1 MSKQQARFWSSEFP
15 VGDPFGGVAYG
26 ERNDPLT
33 VGAASVAGS
42 LLSSNSASDAAQTA
56 ANASTQASNASI
68 AEQRRQYDLN
78 RADMAPYIAAGT
90 GAVNRLAAGFGTG
103 GEFTNNFTGADF
115 LANQDPGYQFSMDQG
130 MKALNASMAAKGLGT
145 SGAGIKGA
153 LAYGTGLGSQEYQN
167 AFNRYQTQRNN
178 TVNGLQSLSGQGMSG
193 VTTTGNQGAN
203 TAANIGST
211 YMNNA
216 ANIGNAG
223 MSAAGIRNSAYG
235 GAANV
240 LGRMYGGGG
249 GYNPYGGGGG
259 APVYDYSGRNDTVYS
274 DGFDG
279 FYRP

>member
-1 MSKQQARFWSSEFP
+1 MAW
-15 VGDPFGGVAYG
+15 
-26 ERNDPLT
+26 L
-33 VGAASVAGS
+33 AAAAAVAGS
-42 LLSSNSASDAAQTA
+42 LMSSSSAEDAANTA

-78 RADMAPYIAAGT
+78 RADMAPYTAAGT

-103 GEFTNNFTGADF
+103 GEFSNVFSNEDF
-115 LANQDPGYQFSMDQG
+115 LANRDPGYQFSMDEG
-130 MKALNASMAAKGLGT
+130 MKALNASYASRGLGT

-153 LAYGTGLGSQEYQN
+153 LAYGTNLGSQEYQN
-167 AFNRYQTQRNN
+167 AFNRYRTQRGD
-178 TVNGLQSLSGQGMSG
+178 TVNALQSLAGQGQTG
-193 VTTTGNQGAN
+193 TANIGNQGSN

-240 LGRMYGGGG
+240 LGRMYGGYGGG
-249 GYNPYGGGGG
+249 GYNSYGGGG
-259 APVYDYSGRNDTVYS
+259 APVYDMSTYANDYI
-274 DGFDG
+274 
-279 FYRP
+279 PA

>member
-15 VGDPFGGVAYG
+15 IGDPFGGVAYG
-26 ERNDPLT
+26 ERNDPLQAF
-33 VGAASVAGS
+33 GSIAGS
-42 LLSSNSASDAAQTA
+42 LLGSNAAEDAANTA

-68 AEQRRQYDLN
+68 GEQRRQYDLN
-78 RADMAPYIAAGT
+78 RADMAPYTAAGT

-103 GEFTNNFTGADF
+103 GEFTQNFTGADF

-167 AFNRYQTQRNN
+167 AFNRYQANRGN
-178 TVNGLQSLSGQGMSG
+178 TVQGLQSLSGQGMSG
-193 VTTTGNQGAN
+193 VTTLGNQGTNMAS
-203 TAANIGST
+203 NIGST

-216 ANIGNAG
+216 GNIGNAG
-223 MSAAGIRNSAYG
+223 MAAAGIRNSAYG

-249 GYNPYGGGGG
+249 RTNGPAPVSDYSTYASYNPYNT
-259 APVYDYSGRNDTVYS
+259 DYSPDY
-274 DGFDG
+274 
-279 FYRP
+279 

>member
-1 MSKQQARFWSSEFP
+1 MPWM
-15 VGDPFGGVAYG
+15 
-26 ERNDPLT
+26 
-33 VGAASVAGS
+33 AAAAAIGGS
-42 LLSSNSASDAAQTA
+42 LLSSSSAEDAANNAT
-56 ANASTQASNASI
+56 NASTQASNASI

-78 RADMAPYIAAGT
+78 RADMAPYTAAGT

-103 GEFTNNFTGADF
+103 GEFTGNFTSADF
-115 LANQDPGYQFSMDQG
+115 LNNQDPGYQFSMDQG
-130 MKALNASMAAKGLGT
+130 MKALNASMAARGLGT

-178 TVNGLQSLSGQGMSG
+178 TVNGLQSLAGQGQSG
-193 VTTTGNQGAN
+193 ANSIATQGAN

-240 LGRMYGGGG
+240 LGRMYGGRG
-249 GYNPYGGGGG
+249 GYNPYGGG
-259 APVYDYSGRNDTVYS
+259 APVYDYSTPVGG
-274 DGFDG
+274 GFNVDDSV
-279 FYRP
+279 FP

>member
-1 MSKQQARFWSSEFP
+1 MM
-15 VGDPFGGVAYG
+15 
-26 ERNDPLT
+26 
-33 VGAASVAGS
+33 AAAAIGGS
-42 LLSSNSASDAAQTA
+42 LLSSNAAEDAANTA
-56 ANASTQASNASI
+56 ANASNRASDASI
-68 AEQRRQYDLN
+68 GEQRRQYDLN
-78 RADMAPYIAAGT
+78 RADMAPYTAAGT

-103 GEFTNNFTGADF
+103 GEFTQNFTGADF

-193 VTTTGNQGAN
+193 ANAIGAQGAN

-223 MSAAGIRNSAYG
+223 MAAAGIRNSAYG

-240 LGRMYGGGG
+240 LGRMYGGYGG
-249 GYNPYGGGGG
+249 GGGRTGGG
-259 APVYDYSGRNDTVYS
+259 APVYDYSTPAGYGPFSGDY
-274 DGFDG
+274 G
-279 FYRP
+279 YEP

>member
-33 VGAASVAGS
+33 VGIASVAGS
-42 LLSSNSASDAAQTA
+42 LLSSNSASDAAETA
-56 ANASTQASNASI
+56 ARASGDASNASI

-103 GEFTNNFTGADF
+103 GEFNQNFSNADF
-115 LANQDPGYQFSMDQG
+115 LANRDPGYQFSMDEG

-153 LAYGTGLGSQEYQN
+153 LAYGTGLGSREYQN
-167 AFNRYQTQRNN
+167 AFNRYQVNRGN
-178 TVNGLQSLSGQGMSG
+178 TVQGLQSLSGQGMSG
-193 VTTTGNQGAN
+193 VTTIGNQGAN

-223 MSAAGIRNSAYG
+223 MAAAGLRNSAYG
-235 GAANV
+235 GTANV
-240 LGRMYGGGG
+240 LGRMYGGRG

-259 APVYDYSGRNDTVYS
+259 APVYDISGRNDNYNPYDRAYS
-274 DGFDG
+274 DE
-279 FYRP
+279 P